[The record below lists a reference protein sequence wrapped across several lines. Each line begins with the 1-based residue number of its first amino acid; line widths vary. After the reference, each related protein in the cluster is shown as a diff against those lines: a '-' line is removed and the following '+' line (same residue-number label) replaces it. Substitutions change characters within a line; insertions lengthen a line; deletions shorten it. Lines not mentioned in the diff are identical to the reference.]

1 MSETA
6 RTRERRVAIVAGI
19 ITPLMLL
26 DAAVVLWAFDLSFV
40 LRILVGLLALVPF
53 AVFLTATLRIC
64 RSPGK

>member
-26 DAAVVLWAFDLSFV
+26 DAAFVFWALDLSLV
-40 LRILVGLLALVPF
+40 LRVLVGLLALVPF
-53 AVFLTATLRIC
+53 AVFLTATLRIL
-64 RSPGK
+64 RNPSR